1 MLKSI
6 LFPVI
11 KKPITLKQTIT
22 GIAKTNA
29 IFLAYCLT
37 ITTIALIFKNPSSTA
52 TSIYDSPIIAW
63 AKIPSL
69 IFIIWDA
76 WITYKFLKTRLQT
89 NGYRVPI
96 VTIYL
101 FLGSFYFIFH
111 PDGLVSFILAVAI
124 CYYTGRKFI
133 KQKS

>member
-22 GIAKTNA
+22 GIAKINA

-37 ITTIALIFKNPSSTA
+37 ITAIALIFKNPSSTA

-63 AKIPSL
+63 AKIP
-69 IFIIWDA
+69 
-76 WITYKFLKTRLQT
+76 ITHFHYLGCLDHLQIPK
-89 NGYRVPI
+89 N
-96 VTIYL
+96 
-101 FLGSFYFIFH
+101 
-111 PDGLVSFILAVAI
+111 
-124 CYYTGRKFI
+124 
-133 KQKS
+133 